1 MGRETTELIITV
13 AGMMLGVILVI
24 RAILSLFIS
33 KEKLKRFHRA
43 LRRAFTIVVIPGS
56 LSCIALSIAKEGDL
70 LGFNFWTFFFGNE
83 FVCYSIIS
91 MAYLTTFY
99 VIAKKIKLPLKIVFS
114 VIGAALFTAEVF
126 FVNNILHT
134 MRFWGMFRFQGFSF
148 HEDFWPFV
156 KNDLKYSLGLGIFR
170 YILVFLFQLIA
181 FGIVSAFADPK
192 VRTSLKRKADNT
204 KRILFIKTSIF
215 FGNSNLA
222 RLTNAYCHDLIEFR
236 AISDY
241 LNEAK
246 NDERFMYE
254 LIHCIK
260 KYQIPKYSFVLFRRY
275 KRQLTKNQYIDQR
288 AFFLEHSNLALPV
301 DCCELDMEYGLDR
314 EGVIYVDYDLMLGR
328 KGDKNVEA
336 E

>member
-1 MGRETTELIITV
+1 M
-13 AGMMLGVILVI
+13 
-24 RAILSLFIS
+24 
-33 KEKLKRFHRA
+33 
-43 LRRAFTIVVIPGS
+43 
-56 LSCIALSIAKEGDL
+56 
-70 LGFNFWTFFFGNE
+70 GFNFWTFFFGNE
-83 FVCYSIIS
+83 FVCYSVIS

-99 VIAKKIKLPLKIVFS
+99 AIAKRIKLPSKIVFS
-114 VIGAALFTAEVF
+114 FIGAALFTAEVF

-148 HEDFWPFV
+148 NEGFWPFV
-156 KNDLKYSLGLGIFR
+156 KYDLKYSLGLGIFR

-181 FGIVSAFADPK
+181 FGIVSVLADSK
-192 VRTSLKRKADNT
+192 IRTSLKEKADNM
-204 KRILFIKTSIF
+204 KRILFVKTSIF

-236 AISDY
+236 VISDY

-246 NDERFMYE
+246 YDELFMYE

-314 EGVIYVDYDLMLGR
+314 EGIVYVDYDVMFGR